1 MIRLIPDALQSLAVS
16 LWIGGLW
23 MIGLVVAPFLFQTL
37 ADRAQAGLLAGHLFT
52 TIAYLGLGCGAYLLL
67 YRLAI
72 FGSHALR
79 QLLFWIVLL
88 MVALDAAGQFGV
100 QPIMAGLRQQAL
112 PKEVMESIFRD
123 RFAAWHGVASV
134 LYLIECALGLVVVVQ
149 HGRGR

>member
-1 MIRLIPDALQSLAVS
+1 MRFIADALQSIAVT
-16 LWIGGLW
+16 LWVGGLW
-23 MIGLVVAPFLFQTL
+23 VIGLVVAPFLFHAL
-37 ADRAQAGLLAGHLFT
+37 ADRAQAGSLAGHLFMT
-52 TIAYLGLGCGAYLLL
+52 MAYMGLGCGAYLLL

-88 MVALDAAGQFGV
+88 MLALDAAGQFGV
-100 QPIMAGLRQQAL
+100 QPIMAGLKQQAL

-134 LYLIECALGLVVVVQ
+134 LYLVECALGLVMVLQ

>member
-1 MIRLIPDALQSLAVS
+1 MRFIFDALQSIAVT
-16 LWIGGLW
+16 LWVGGLW
-23 MIGLVVAPFLFQTL
+23 VIGLVVAPYLFQAL
-37 ADRAQAGLLAGHLFT
+37 SDRVQAGLLAGHLFRVM
-52 TIAYLGLGCGAYLLL
+52 AFMGLGCGAYLLL

-100 QPIMAGLRQQAL
+100 QPIMAGLKQQAL
-112 PKEVMESIFRD
+112 PMEVMESILRE
-123 RFAAWHGVASV
+123 RFAAWHGAASV
-134 LYLIECALGLVVVVQ
+134 LYLIECTLGLIVVVE